1 MRCQQVKLVALSVMT
16 LGVLT
21 CPVQTV
27 ITFKQGLQQDELC
40 MSSKAMGQN

>member
-1 MRCQQVKLVALSVMT
+1 MRYQHVKVVALSMMT

-21 CPVQTV
+21 CPVQAV

-40 MSSKAMGQN
+40 MSSKAMGQS